1 MKAMKR
7 ELDAV
12 RAPKVDQN
20 NYYGLYYR
28 FQKVVDGLL
37 LYYRGAN

>member
-28 FQKVVDGLL
+28 FHLDEIAEFL
-37 LYYRGAN
+37 